1 MTLQYTEPWWPKVK
15 EPGPKST
22 ACIFDIC
29 ENKMPGGETPLVR
42 GQRAFCQ
49 GMGEVSSPSNDL

>member
-1 MTLQYTEPWWPKVK
+1 MTEQETAHWWPKVK

-29 ENKMPGGETPLVR
+29 ENKMPGGETASFAPTRTKSFLSR
-42 GQRAFCQ
+42 
-49 GMGEVSSPSNDL
+49 

>member
-1 MTLQYTEPWWPKVK
+1 MTLKNMAHWWLKVK
-15 EPGPKST
+15 EPGSKST

-29 ENKMPGGETPLVR
+29 ENKMLGGETSFLH

-49 GMGEVSSPSNDL
+49 VSSPANDL

>member
-1 MTLQYTEPWWPKVK
+1 MTLKNMAHWWPKVK

-29 ENKMPGGETPLVR
+29 ENKMPGGETPPLH

-49 GMGEVSSPSNDL
+49 VSSPANDL